1 MISFIKHD
9 KYISLVNIIV
19 VIIFLLFNVSYYYF
33 LLLELTIIML
43 YLIFILYR
51 FYLRSRIKSDD
62 MDKIKELYKLD
73 LKYEDYKDIYEEE
86 DTFELEIG
94 EYKSFI
100 DGILVRVLRM
110 DNKLNIDGYDI
121 LDQGLDNLEKNIQHD
136 KKRKKNYE
144 LIKEVISIIKKY
156 YDKDCNRK
164 ENILKHKRLLIICSV
179 LTIVSLLFLTI
190 YFIFDNIELYSI
202 VSSIFIVVLLVVNL
216 FLSGYNKE

>member
-9 KYISLVNIIV
+9 KYISLINIIV

-100 DGILVRVLRM
+100 DGILVKVLRM

-202 VSSIFIVVLLVVNL
+202 VSSVFIVVLLVVNL

>member
-100 DGILVRVLRM
+100 DGILVKVLRM

-202 VSSIFIVVLLVVNL
+202 VSSVFIVVLLVVNL